1 VLHPAAPDTASNS
14 LSQPIPSIIMA
25 TAWVNQIAKKRRKML
40 EIGHFNSFSN
50 ISCSKQPQRF
60 DLRRLR

>member
-1 VLHPAAPDTASNS
+1 MLHPAAPETAGNS

-25 TAWVNQIAKKRRKML
+25 AAWVNQIAKKRRKML

-50 ISCSKQPQRF
+50 ISCSKQP
-60 DLRRLR
+60 